1 MAVGYSRYLT
11 AIYGFVDILLLNLSF
26 ALVSLMSNGWRM
38 NPDITF
44 FSQFIYINFF
54 WLVIQVIFRINEFER
69 TIPYE
74 RALSSIIQTVV
85 VHFLL
90 LAAFNYFLSEVLPS
104 ISWFFTKYLLF
115 IILLFTW
122 RSLMWILLGFVR
134 RRGLNYRKVILLGG
148 GELSQEI
155 KKYFYSHPEVGYRME
170 GIFIDT
176 PAPALNGDVKGT
188 ISESKKFALEKG
200 IDEIYCSLSDL
211 NPEQVTDMM
220 KFADDNLIRFRLIP
234 DFRGFNHK
242 KVNIDFY
249 QSIPVISV
257 RKEPLQSPL
266 NRLLK
271 RSFDFIFSLAVI
283 VLIFPWLFPI
293 IILLIKLSSKGPV
306 FFKQKRSGKDN
317 KTFTCYKFR
326 TMVVNPDADE
336 LQASGNDARI
346 TGVGRFLRQTSL
358 DELPQFFNVIWG
370 SMSVVGPRP
379 HMLRHTEE
387 YSKLIDK
394 FMVRHFIKPGITGWA
409 QVNGLRGE
417 TRQPDAMQ
425 RRVEHDVWYIEN
437 WSMLLDLKIILIT
450 IKNVLSGEPNAV

>member
-11 AIYGFVDILLLNLSF
+11 AIYGFVDMLLLNFSF
-26 ALVSLMSNGWRM
+26 VAVSIMKQGWDFQT
-38 NPDITF
+38 DIAF

-74 RALSSIIQTVV
+74 RALSSIIKTVV
-85 VHFLL
+85 MHFLL
-90 LAAFNYFLSEVLPS
+90 LAAFNYFLSEWLPA
-104 ISWFFTKYLLF
+104 IHWFFTKYLLF
-115 IILLFTW
+115 IVLLFTW
-122 RSLMWILLGFVR
+122 RSLMWGLLGFVR
-134 RRGLNYRKVILLGG
+134 RRGLNYRRVILLGG
-148 GELSQEI
+148 GELSQEM

-170 GIFIDT
+170 GIFIDHDV
-176 PAPALNGDVKGT
+176 PGLNGDVKGS
-188 ISESKKFALEKG
+188 ILDAKKFAIEKG
-200 IDEIYCSLSDL
+200 VDEIYCSLSDL
-211 NPEQVTDMM
+211 QSDQVTDMM
-220 KFADDNLIRFRLIP
+220 KFADENLIRFKIIP

-249 QSIPVISV
+249 QAIPVISV

-271 RSFDFIFSLAVI
+271 RSFDVAFSMAVI
-283 VLIFPWLFPI
+283 LLVFPWLFPVI
-293 IILLIKLSSKGPV
+293 VLLIKTTSPGPV

-326 TMVVNPDADE
+326 TMVVNRDADHV
-336 LQASGNDARI
+336 QATGSDERI
-346 TGVGRFLRQTSL
+346 TSIGKFLRKTSL
-358 DELPQFFNVIWG
+358 DELPQFFNVLRG

-387 YSKLIDK
+387 YAKLIDK

-417 TRQPDAMQ
+417 TRHPASME

-437 WSMLLDLKIILIT
+437 WSMLLDVKIIFLT
-450 IKNVLSGEPNAV
+450 ARNVLSGEPNAV